1 MRKPFSHFCNYN
13 YLGYNGEKNNFELLI
28 TSSYR
33 TEKLACEIYYK
44 GELVANLSQETEDPL
59 LAIYSCPIAKWWNIP
74 IDEFIDILQ
83 VAKKYLVS
91 GA

>member
-1 MRKPFSHFCNYN
+1 MI
-13 YLGYNGEKNNFELLI
+13 KNDFELLI
-28 TSSYR
+28 TSSCY

-44 GELVANLSQETEDPL
+44 GEQVGEISQETEVPL
-59 LAIYSCPIAKWWNIP
+59 LEIYPCPIAKWWNIP